1 MLDLINPVIAAV
13 RTDGEFA
20 EAVKANVSAVFML
33 KADVL
38 TLPAL
43 ARGKGVK
50 KIYVHI
56 DTAEGIGKDKKGLEY
71 LKNCGADGIIS
82 TKNHMIALA
91 KELGLGTVQRF
102 FPLSIRRRWRP
113 RSKSWT
119 PRAPIMPNLCPAYLP
134 KAVKSFV
141 EKTRTKIIAG
151 GLIETKKD
159 VFAALSAGA
168 DGVST
173 GKKEL
178 WNI

>member
-91 KELGLGTVQRF
+91 KELGLGTGAAVFHYRF
-102 FPLSIRRRWRP
+102 GVGGDRARNRGRHAP
-113 RSKSWT
+113 R
-119 PRAPIMPNLCPAYLP
+119 LC
-134 KAVKSFV
+134 
-141 EKTRTKIIAG
+141 RTYARHTA
-151 GLIETKKD
+151 E
-159 VFAALSAGA
+159 SR
-168 DGVST
+168 
-173 GKKEL
+173 KEL
-178 WNI
+178 CRKNPHQDHSGRAD